1 MYLLIWSTEITEAQV
16 KVKRRLSFIERH
28 NVFLILALATLY
40 FLFSLLVTNG
50 VGEYFQSVCEG
61 EGCEA
66 FSDENVFKKCFD
78 VSKVKKSK
86 RKEKKKSVMM
96 V

>member
-1 MYLLIWSTEITEAQV
+1 MKKVLYIHYKEMYLLVWSTEIAETQV
-16 KVKRRLSFIERH
+16 KAKRRLSFIERH

-40 FLFSLLVTNG
+40 FLFFLLVTNG

-61 EGCEA
+61 EGCDV

-78 VSKVKKSK
+78 VG
-86 RKEKKKSVMM
+86 
-96 V
+96 